1 MKPSEQA
8 VATRR
13 RQRILIGAIGV
24 VALLALSVASF
35 DSFRKL
41 QQGRART
48 ADIASQIAA
57 SEARLAA
64 LERRVVRL
72 REDPGKL
79 EQLAREELMMARP
92 GEIVIVLPEAAVPA
106 SEPPA
111 ASIDGNSKTGQED
124 G

>member
-13 RQRILIGAIGV
+13 RQRILIGVIGV

-41 QQGRART
+41 QQGRAQT
-48 ADIASQIAA
+48 ADIAGQIAA

-64 LERRVVRL
+64 LEGRVERL

-106 SEPPA
+106 SEQPA
-111 ASIDGNSKTGQED
+111 VSTDGNSKTGQED